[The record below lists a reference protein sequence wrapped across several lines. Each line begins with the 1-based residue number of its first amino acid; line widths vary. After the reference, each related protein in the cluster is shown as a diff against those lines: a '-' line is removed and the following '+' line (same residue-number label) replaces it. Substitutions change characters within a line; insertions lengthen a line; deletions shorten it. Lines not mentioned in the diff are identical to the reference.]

1 MLFVTIILNTRVA
14 VKLSKLIALKFTIL
28 VVVINEEAFNIFVV
42 KNGSISASQN
52 WQEIIKL
59 LFKHNF
65 SIELVGILYRV
76 LIENFTEDENC
87 SFVDVS
93 FFFIKQGHSALLMR
107 VQILNNDIVRGRPP

>member
-1 MLFVTIILNTRVA
+1 MLFVTIILNTRNA
-14 VKLSKLIALKFTIL
+14 VKLNKLIALEFTIL

-76 LIENFTEDENC
+76 LIENFTEDKNC

-107 VQILNNDIVRGRPP
+107 VQIFNNDLVRWRPS

>member
-52 WQEIIKL
+52 
-59 LFKHNF
+59 
-65 SIELVGILYRV
+65 
-76 LIENFTEDENC
+76 
-87 SFVDVS
+87 
-93 FFFIKQGHSALLMR
+93 
-107 VQILNNDIVRGRPP
+107 